1 MVQQQDP
8 NVFSVRFTP
17 QSVKDMQELAK
28 QMHTNVGG
36 VIAQAVAL
44 LKMAQGR
51 TVVLRE
57 ESQSLEISNYV
68 SLPTKVFS
76 KS

>member
-1 MVQQQDP
+1 MVQQDP
-8 NVFSVRFTP
+8 NVFSVRFTS

-36 VIAQAVAL
+36 VIAQGVAL

-68 SLPTKVFS
+68 SLPTKVFN